1 MNRSSLSKGTKFN
14 IKNPDRGCTTDPELV
29 LVELESVDGSELK
42 VFNGDKNFSIR
53 QEDIISIQS
62 PKK

>member
-1 MNRSSLSKGTKFN
+1 MLN

-42 VFNGDKNFSIR
+42 VVNGDKNFSIR